1 MSYIVFMD
9 YGSHGA
15 GKGSSPRPVNMETY
29 GKNYEAIFNSKKKK
43 KTKKLKK

>member
-1 MSYIVFMD
+1 MD

-15 GKGSSPRPVNMETY
+15 GKGSSPRHVNMETY
-29 GKNYEAIFNSKKKK
+29 GKNYEAIFGKKKKK

>member
-1 MSYIVFMD
+1 MD

-29 GKNYEAIFNSKKKK
+29 GKNYEAIFGKKKK
-43 KTKKLKK
+43 IKRKKKK

>member
-1 MSYIVFMD
+1 MD

-29 GKNYEAIFNSKKKK
+29 GKNYEAIFGIKKKK
-43 KTKKLKK
+43 KTNKLKK

>member
-1 MSYIVFMD
+1 MD

-29 GKNYEAIFNSKKKK
+29 GKNYDAIFKSNKKSGKKSKKVKK
-43 KTKKLKK
+43 S